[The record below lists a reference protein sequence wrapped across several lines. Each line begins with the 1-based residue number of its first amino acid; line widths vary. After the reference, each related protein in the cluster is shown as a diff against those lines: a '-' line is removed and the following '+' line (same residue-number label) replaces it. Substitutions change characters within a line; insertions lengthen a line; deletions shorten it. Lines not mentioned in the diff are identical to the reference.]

1 MLQIRVSKQTPAK
14 AVHVQHVFQQLLI
27 TEFQLLTDIPQSV
40 TCMADDSHMLYI
52 GVVLDPNLHAQL
64 QEASVENKEPV

>member
-1 MLQIRVSKQTPAK
+1 MLHIRVSKQTPAK